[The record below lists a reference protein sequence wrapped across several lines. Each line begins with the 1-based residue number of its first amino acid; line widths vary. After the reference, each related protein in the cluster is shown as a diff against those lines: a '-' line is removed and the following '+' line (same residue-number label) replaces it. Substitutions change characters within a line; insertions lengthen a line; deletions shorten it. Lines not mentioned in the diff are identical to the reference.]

1 MAENRSKLKITDWA
15 EEDRPRE
22 KMLLRGASSL
32 SDSELLAILI
42 GSGNR
47 DETAVELAQRILF
60 SVNNN
65 LNSLG
70 KLEIKDL
77 VKNFRGIGEAKA
89 ITIVAALEV
98 GRRRKFTE
106 ADILTQIRSSQ
117 DIYTI
122 FQSMLGDLKH
132 EESWILL
139 LNKANKIIKKLQV
152 SKGGITGT
160 VIDIRLVIKEALEN
174 LATNIVL
181 VHNHPSGNENPSRE
195 DNAITEKLKN
205 ACSLLDIHLVD
216 HIIVCEKTYYSY
228 RDKNVLTY

>member
-195 DNAITEKLKN
+195 DDAITEKLKN
-205 ACSLLDIHLVD
+205 ACSLLD